1 MAKKA
6 LVKKTSVTE
15 VPVKKTSV
23 KKTPVTETPVTE
35 TPVKK
40 ALVTEAPVKEA
51 SVKKASVKK
60 TEPQAKPAKPQIPAR
75 LLAAVRT
82 VLEDADDTGREN
94 SVVLG
99 ATAYNALRNE
109 LHALT
114 GQWWGMEVEEL
125 DEEENEEIDD
135 DENEDEDED
144 EE

>member
-6 LVKKTSVTE
+6 S
-15 VPVKKTSV
+15 P
-23 KKTPVTETPVTE
+23 
-35 TPVKK
+35 
-40 ALVTEAPVKEA
+40 
-51 SVKKASVKK
+51 KK

-94 SVVLG
+94 SVVLS
-99 ATAYNALRNE
+99 ATAYNALRSVF
-109 LHALT
+109 HDVT

-125 DEEENEEIDD
+125 DD
-135 DENEDEDED
+135 DENEELDDERDDDEY

>member
-6 LVKKTSVTE
+6 FVKKST
-15 VPVKKTSV
+15 VKKA
-23 KKTPVTETPVTE
+23 PVTETPAKKA
-35 TPVKK
+35 PVKK
-40 ALVTEAPVKEA
+40 ALAKEVPVKEVPVKEA
-51 SVKKASVKK
+51 PVKK

-94 SVVLG
+94 SVVVG
-99 ATAYNALRNE
+99 ATSYNSLRSV
-109 LHALT
+109 LHELT

-135 DENEDEDED
+135 EEDDGDYDDE
-144 EE
+144 

>member
-6 LVKKTSVTE
+6 SAKKSQ
-15 VPVKKTSV
+15 V
-23 KKTPVTETPVTE
+23 KKTPVTEA
-35 TPVKK
+35 PVKK
-40 ALVTEAPVKEA
+40 AAVKEAAVKEAAVKEA
-51 SVKKASVKK
+51 SVKEASVKK

-99 ATAYNALRNE
+99 ATAYNALRNV
-109 LHALT
+109 LHDLT

-135 DENEDEDED
+135 EEDEDYDED
-144 EE
+144 EGD

>member
-6 LVKKTSVTE
+6 S
-15 VPVKKTSV
+15 P
-23 KKTPVTETPVTE
+23 
-35 TPVKK
+35 
-40 ALVTEAPVKEA
+40 
-51 SVKKASVKK
+51 KK

-99 ATAYNALRNE
+99 ATAYNALRKVF
-109 LHALT
+109 HDLT

-125 DEEENEEIDD
+125 DDEEIDD
-135 DENEDEDED
+135 ERDEEED